1 MNLNDALRILNLNE
15 NYTEDE
21 LRKAY
26 RKLIIKY
33 HPDKHP
39 ESKKEF
45 AEKQTKIINEA
56 KDILEKNLKNRTYN
70 NQTNNNYNKN
80 TNTRYSQNYYSDT
93 TNKEYLE
100 ILKKFKKELE
110 FELETIKKI
119 KSNNPNDKLFHENI
133 FYFTSILNEF
143 SYKIIIAKDI
153 YSIKKDYQNFRRKYN
168 DALEK
173 YYLDFNKTSG
183 INTHI
188 YTIQHYDT
196 LNDVRNLMHDSIA
209 DILKLELVCFIDE
222 PVFEEILPLLYS
234 IKKKY
239 ILSCLYGYSEIEDI
253 KTAFKNDIVNE
264 LKKYRK
270 RKQLL
275 SYLETNKSFVITNL
289 KTIVN
294 LRENILSEE
303 KFYNIYSKINIFTK
317 IKSKTRNLLKRK

>member
-1 MNLNDALRILNLNE
+1 MDLNEALKILNLNK
-15 NYTEDE
+15 NYNEEE
-21 LRKAY
+21 LKKIY

-39 ESKKEF
+39 ENKKEF
-45 AEKQTKIINEA
+45 AEQQTKIINKA
-56 KDILEKNLKNRTYN
+56 KDILEKNLKNRN
-70 NQTNNNYNKN
+70 NLNNKVNNHNY
-80 TNTRYSQNYYSDT
+80 TRYTKNYQYYQNDT
-93 TNKEYLE
+93 NNKEYLE
-100 ILKKFKKELE
+100 ILKKFKNELKK
-110 FELETIKKI
+110 ELETIEKI
-119 KSNNPNDKLFHENI
+119 NLSNPYDKLFQKNKP
-133 FYFTSILNEF
+133 FLLSILNEF
-143 SYKIIIAKDI
+143 SYKILITKST
-153 YSIKKDYQNFRRKYN
+153 YSIKRDYQNYKNQYN
-168 DALEK
+168 NALVN
-173 YYLDFNKTSG
+173 YYLDFYKAAG

-264 LKKYRK
+264 LKKYQK

-275 SYLETNKSFVITNL
+275 NDLETNKSFVITNI

-303 KFYNIYSKINIFTK
+303 KFYNIYSKINMFTK